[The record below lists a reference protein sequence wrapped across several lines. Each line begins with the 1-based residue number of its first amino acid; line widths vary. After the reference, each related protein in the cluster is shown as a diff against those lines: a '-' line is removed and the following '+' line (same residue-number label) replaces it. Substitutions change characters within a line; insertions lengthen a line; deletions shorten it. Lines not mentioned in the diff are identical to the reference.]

1 METEHPVLAQN
12 GGLMNAAILVFAS
25 ILSLHPGASNGPAQE
40 KVWTNPDVEALR
52 ATSPISII
60 GRDIGPESPTTLP
73 NASTSA
79 AAPGPYVMEQDPA
92 WYAREIEILRDEIAR
107 ADDQIEDIRKI
118 RQTGEG
124 ISGAIP
130 LGETAPGL
138 TPEAT
143 IEVLESEKQELEAGI
158 DELQDRA
165 RQNEIDREAWR

>member
-1 METEHPVLAQN
+1 
-12 GGLMNAAILVFAS
+12 VFAS
-25 ILSLHPGASNGPAQE
+25 ILSLHPSASKSPAQE

-60 GRDIGPESPTTLP
+60 GRDVGLESSTNLP

-92 WYAREIEILRDEIAR
+92 WYAREIEVRRDEIAR
-107 ADDQIEDIRKI
+107 ADEQIEGIRKI

-124 ISGAIP
+124 ISGAVP
-130 LGETAPGL
+130 LAETAPGL

-143 IEVLESEKQELEAGI
+143 IEVLEIEKQALDAEI
-158 DELQDRA
+158 DELQDQA